1 MIVMKSQT
9 NNQTKNQT
17 KKANFG
23 MFMAVYLAGIFMG
36 AIDTGI
42 VTPARTVI
50 QNNLMVD
57 DKTGIWMI
65 TIYTLAYAASIPIMG
80 KLADKYGRKYI
91 YLSCIFL
98 FGLGSLLC
106 GVSQELG
113 SFSFLLIARVIQA
126 IGGGG
131 IMPVATAEFGT
142 TFPPE
147 KRGMALGLVGGTYGV
162 ANIFGASAGS
172 AILDLFGK
180 NNWKFIF
187 YVNLPITLFILVAG
201 FIFLINNRESEV
213 KRTDVW
219 GIFILTSMVL
229 SLMYGLKNVDF
240 FDILTTMAN
249 PNVFV
254 FLIIFVV
261 LLPFFILVEKKA
273 EDPVMNLSYF
283 TNPRIL
289 ITLILSFVVGIV
301 MMGMIFVPQFSENA
315 LKIASGSG
323 GYFVIILGLFA
334 GLGAPMSG
342 TLIDK
347 FGAKLILGLGFL
359 ISAIG
364 GLFLVFVTTNHPNTF
379 TVVISLILIGLG
391 MGFTIGTPLNYMM
404 LENTK
409 KEESNSA
416 LAALSLIRSVGT
428 VIGPAIM
435 IGFISH
441 AGANIQTN
449 VMGLFPSEIKVP
461 ALPYS
466 EELTEK
472 VNELKAN
479 PNMKDKLADVEMPD
493 FASMTSVKIDM
504 SGNGDYKMSEDLVE
518 IMRSSDVTTI
528 TANSK
533 ILASRMFDEMNPE
546 MSAKIEDGIQ
556 KGIDAMSSGV
566 TDMNN
571 TIAEMEKGSS
581 GIGEGVKGMQTA
593 LDSQKQALKQL
604 EDLYATISKMS
615 STMPSTGTMPAMGAM
630 PATGEMP
637 STSKMPKSII
647 EMIPEQVK
655 SKMPESVLEQLKDV
669 KSAKDVEKKI
679 EELKTAITTMET
691 KITETKKS
699 KADME
704 KGIDSIRSAQK
715 DINDAISKMNIM
727 KEAIPGTFE
736 TAKNDYLEAIDNISA
751 NIESEFQ
758 TTLNKGFKQVY
769 LTVAISSIV
778 ALLILLLYGK
788 KKEEE
793 EIQEVVYAE

>member
-1 MIVMKSQT
+1 MKSQT

-23 MFMAVYLAGIFMG
+23 MIMAVYLAGIFMG